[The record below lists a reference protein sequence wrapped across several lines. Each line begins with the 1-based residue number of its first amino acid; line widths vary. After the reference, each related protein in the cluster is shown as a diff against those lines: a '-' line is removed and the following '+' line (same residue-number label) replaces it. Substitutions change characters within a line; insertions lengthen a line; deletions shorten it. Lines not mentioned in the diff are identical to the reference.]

1 MIVNTHR
8 LFPKLLA
15 RMHIGV
21 VCDVGS
27 MNGADAL
34 VFRAAVPESSIYA
47 FEPNPHNICLMQ
59 ANPTLKSRNIQI
71 VPLAAT
77 NYDGEAD
84 FFIVDADYSRL
95 DCRRGMSSLYRR
107 FDKWAPAAVVRVGTT
122 RLDTYLA
129 DKCAPDAR
137 LALWIDTEGKAHEA
151 IQGIAGIADRVHL
164 LHVEVETSPCIGTGQ
179 KLYADVKRLLRQL
192 GFVEFATDQARGE
205 TQFNV
210 LLVRSDLPA
219 LMLLRVKAWQVRA
232 LLRYRLV
239 RVIHAI
245 CPACLR
251 RFAAMRS
258 TKLH

>member
-1 MIVNTHR
+1 
-8 LFPKLLA
+8 
-15 RMHIGV
+15 
-21 VCDVGS
+21 
-27 MNGADAL
+27 
-34 VFRAAVPESSIYA
+34 
-47 FEPNPHNICLMQ
+47 
-59 ANPTLKSRNIQI
+59 
-71 VPLAAT
+71 
-77 NYDGEAD
+77 
-84 FFIVDADYSRL
+84 
-95 DCRRGMSSLYRR
+95 
-107 FDKWAPAAVVRVGTT
+107 VGTT